1 MPALLE
7 IIMSINR
14 RQFIIT
20 SASAL
25 PLAGLAG
32 ASSSATTRSTAPF
45 RNAAGPVAIASA
57 NGVRTVARAVEL
69 MNGGTRP
76 VEACVEGVAIQE
88 DDPSDNSV
96 GLGGLPNEDGVVQLD
111 SSCMD
116 GPMHKAG
123 AVACIENIRNP
134 ARVALAVLR
143 RTDHVLIVGEGAYRF
158 ARRLGFAHEELLTE
172 ASRQAWLRWKAN
184 LNPGDDW
191 LDGEQRIR
199 FEDEVPEGG
208 DDDDDARHAE
218 AGPAKRHTDPR
229 EEMCRILGV
238 PFTWGTIHCS
248 GLNAEG
254 DLGCCTTTSG
264 LSWKIPGRVGDS
276 PIVGAG
282 MFCDNEVGSAGA
294 TGRGEAVIQSCGSFQ
309 IVNHMRNGDEPAE
322 ACVKVLK
329 WIADHTKRADL
340 LNQRGEPNFDVKLY
354 AVRKDGV
361 YGSASMRKGGTFAV
375 ADAAGARIEPCAFLY
390 E

>member
-1 MPALLE
+1 MQS
-7 IIMSINR
+7 MNR
-14 RQFIIT
+14 REFIIG
-20 SASAL
+20 SAASL
-25 PLAGLAG
+25 PLAGVARA
-32 ASSSATTRSTAPF
+32 ASSPTPRTASAV
-45 RNAAGPVAIASA
+45 RNLAGPVAIASA
-57 NGVRTVARAVEL
+57 NGLRTVARAVEL
-69 MNGGTRP
+69 MKDGTRP

-88 DDPSDNSV
+88 DDPEDMSV

-111 SSCMD
+111 ASCMD

-123 AVACIENIRNP
+123 AVAAIENIKNP

-143 RTDHVLIVGEGAYRF
+143 RTDHVLLVGEGAYRF
-158 ARRLGFAHEELLTE
+158 AIRLGFQHENLLTE
-172 ASRQAWLRWKAN
+172 PARQAWLRWKSN

-191 LDGEQRIR
+191 LDGDQRLR
-199 FEDEVPEGG
+199 FEDDENDGNG
-208 DDDDDARHAE
+208 LRRQA
-218 AGPAKRHTDPR
+218 AGRSGDPR
-229 EEMCRILGV
+229 EEMARILGV
-238 PFTWGTIHCS
+238 PWTWGTIHCS
-248 GLNAEG
+248 GLNERG

-294 TGRGEAVIQSCGSFQ
+294 TGRGESVIKSCGSFQ

-329 WIADHTKRADL
+329 WIADHTKRNDL
-340 LNQRGEPNFDVKLY
+340 LNERGEPNFDVKLY
-354 AVRKDGV
+354 ALRKDGA

-375 ADAAGARIEPCAFLY
+375 ADGPGGARIEQCAFLY